1 MLKPSRALR
10 KAAATGHSLPE
21 VAALRELY
29 GRGVYFRR
37 SQLVMVTGRPKA
49 GKSNLIQ
56 WLAHQWGM
64 PALYN
69 CWDMPAFTAAVRH
82 AAIVTGDET
91 SRISAQLAE
100 DGPAAGYYEEA
111 LEEGVLEYCFDTKP
125 ELPDIQQEID
135 AWVEKY
141 DSYPDVIV
149 CDNLLNIDGAEEDH
163 RVQKFILREL
173 QDLARRTEALVFVLH
188 HATEGAKDTARP
200 PAARE
205 TDGKVNQIPDLV
217 LSVAN
222 DGHGGF
228 NLAPV
233 ANRNGPSDPN
243 ADNPIQIFADFARMQ
258 FSQYRPASAPRW
270 ENTYE

>member
-1 MLKPSRALR
+1 LLSPSRAIR
-10 KAAATGHSLPE
+10 KAATTGHALPE
-21 VAALRELY
+21 IAALRGLY
-29 GRGVYFRR
+29 ERGVSFRG

-49 GKSNLIQ
+49 GKSNLVQ
-56 WLAHQWGM
+56 WMSYEWRL

-82 AAIVTGDET
+82 AAIVTGDDT
-91 SRISAQLAE
+91 MQITRQLAE
-100 DGPAAGYYEEA
+100 DGPGAAYYEEA
-111 LEEGVLEYCFDTKP
+111 LEGGLLEYCFDTRP

-141 DSYPDVIV
+141 DAYPEIIV

-163 RVQKFILREL
+163 KVQKFILREL
-173 QDLARRTEALVFVLH
+173 QSLARATGALIFVLH
-188 HATEGAKDTARP
+188 HATEGTRDTARP

-222 DGHGGF
+222 DGEGGF
-228 NLAPV
+228 YLAPV
-233 ANRNGPSDPN
+233 ANRNGSSDPN
-243 ADNPIQIFADFARMQ
+243 AEHPVRIFADFARMQ
-258 FSQYRPASAPRW
+258 FSQHRPVETGGWEYR
-270 ENTYE
+270 